1 MSTGTVYQY
10 WHKRQCRRT
19 PQILSYLAD
28 VGNRHSRSFQ
38 HWNDVFPGKFRLTGN
53 MPSVI
58 IDNWGHAYGID
69 HSEVPMSALMYAAWA
84 FAAGAMI
91 PLMAILNAGLARATG
106 GPIAATVLMLA
117 GGLLGLL
124 LLMTLTATHIPAV
137 PTLLRIP
144 PSQYAG
150 GLIVV
155 FYILSITFIAPRLGV
170 GNAILFAVTAQLFTS
185 ALIDHFAL
193 AGAALRPVTAMR
205 LVGLLVV
212 IAGVILTQVGDRLF
226 PPSH

>member
-1 MSTGTVYQY
+1 
-10 WHKRQCRRT
+10 
-19 PQILSYLAD
+19 
-28 VGNRHSRSFQ
+28 
-38 HWNDVFPGKFRLTGN
+38 
-53 MPSVI
+53 
-58 IDNWGHAYGID
+58 
-69 HSEVPMSALMYAAWA
+69 MSAVTYAIWA

-106 GPIAATVLMLA
+106 GPVAATILMLTA
-117 GGLLGLL
+117 GLLALL
-124 LLMTLTATHIPAV
+124 LSAALASIRIPEV
-137 PTLLRIP
+137 QTLLRIAP
-144 PSQYAG
+144 IQYAG

-205 LVGLLVV
+205 AGGLLVV
-212 IAGVILTQVGDRLF
+212 IAGVVMTQIGDRLLAR
-226 PPSH
+226 SH